1 MSESIILKGAILS
14 AASIGVGGIVIA
26 AMIMDYRFDFFN
38 ILLPLISVLVVAG
51 IVMIM
56 YGTSKINKETSE

>member
-14 AASIGVGGIVIA
+14 AVSIAAGGIIIA

-38 ILLPLISVLVVAG
+38 ILLPVISVLVVTG
-51 IVMIM
+51 IAIIM
-56 YGTSKINKETSE
+56 YGTSKIKEEPSE